1 MVDIS
6 NINFFLTMTTTSEED
21 ANTAAEAHRLG
32 LHALN
37 AGNFKVSLSF
47 FRKALKVNPK
57 IIEYWASY
65 IEALVGLERVSD
77 AKSILQKVRDRGAKI
92 SALDRLEQYIAL
104 LPVDPPAEKMQ
115 ALIDVYNQGSYQ
127 QVIGQAKTL
136 LRKFPNAAELHNI
149 QGAAY
154 ASLGQL
160 DAAIDS
166 YKYTI
171 EIKPDFAEVYSNMG
185 NALQKKGDFDS
196 AIDCYQQAVMKNP
209 DYAEAYSNMG
219 SALEK
224 KGALNAAINS
234 YKHAVKIQPDFAEAY
249 SNMGNALQRNGE
261 LNAAIDSYKRAIRIK
276 PNFVEAYNNM
286 GNVLQDTGDLDA
298 AIVSYKQAIKIKPDY
313 AEAAFNLSGSSNGI
327 FEAKYWLEQCLAA
340 DNSHLMAKLNL
351 AALRYY
357 TGDVY
362 NFNDLMKSSLK
373 DHPAM
378 RSYAWVFNLPE
389 LPELYFHRWALFDR
403 IVEQTKKSRPFYEFG
418 VWRGEAFH
426 YLIKNYEKGYGFDTF
441 DGLPENWHEE
451 RKGSYSSDGQ
461 VPTIDGGEFIVGQFE
476 DTLPKFFSKSRP
488 VASLINYDA
497 DLYSSTICALNFTK
511 PVIDRHTILIFD
523 EFLIN
528 RNWEQDEYKAL
539 NQFCLNHNCTY
550 EVLAVSFFT
559 KQVAVRLLG
568 I

>member
-6 NINFFLTMTTTSEED
+6 NINFFLAMTTTSEED

-47 FRKALKVNPK
+47 FRKALRVNPK

-115 ALIDVYNQGSYQ
+115 ALIDVYNQGLYQ

-154 ASLGQL
+154 AALGQL

-196 AIDCYQQAVMKNP
+196 AI
-209 DYAEAYSNMG
+209 
-219 SALEK
+219 
-224 KGALNAAINS
+224 NS
-234 YKHAVKIQPDFAEAY
+234 YKHAVKIQPDFAEAH

-261 LNAAIDSYKRAIRIK
+261 LNAAIDSYKRAIKIK

-313 AEAAFNLSGSSNGI
+313 AEAAFNLSGASNGI

-378 RSYAWVFNLPE
+378 RSYAWVFNLPG

-418 VWRGEAFH
+418 VWRGEAFR
-426 YLIKNYEKGYGFDTF
+426 YLIKKYEKGYGFDTF